1 MSEQEEEAP
10 LVETP
15 EVTKKEL
22 TPLQF
27 GKYAVGWLSFSI
39 VFNILNT
46 IVYSAL
52 YPKLLERIV
61 GSDKNFSTAFSIINF
76 ITTLL
81 SAIVLPL
88 LGSFV
93 AGVAAG
99 AIIGSILLPIPILGF
114 TLGGYIGATAMGLL
128 GGTTGVKIA
137 EKVEKAF
144 EEKKKVKLD
153 VVHTE
158 GNHAPTEEVVS
169 FQ

>member
-1 MSEQEEEAP
+1 MKEQLA
-10 LVETP
+10 
-15 EVTKKEL
+15 KKKVK
-22 TPLQF
+22 PGQ
-27 GKYAVGWLSFSI
+27 
-39 VFNILNT
+39 
-46 IVYSAL
+46 
-52 YPKLLERIV
+52 IV
-61 GSDKNFSTAFSIINF
+61 GGATGA
-76 ITTLL
+76 
-81 SAIVLPL
+81 
-88 LGSFV
+88 V

-137 EKVEKAF
+137 ETVEKAI